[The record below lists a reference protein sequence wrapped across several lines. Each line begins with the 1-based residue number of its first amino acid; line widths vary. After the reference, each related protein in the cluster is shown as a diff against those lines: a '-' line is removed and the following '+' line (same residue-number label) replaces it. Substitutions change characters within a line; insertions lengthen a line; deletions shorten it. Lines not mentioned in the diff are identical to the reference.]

1 MLFLKESAD
10 IVNIIELL
18 DILIVLLSTEGLV
31 NGILEDGIA
40 LYVEK
45 EFILS
50 INHKTERPIHWI
62 VRGVSINHGS
72 FPNNLLQN
80 AHSCPGIENKTRKA
94 SQAENIVITGT
105 FM

>member
-18 DILIVLLSTEGLV
+18 DIVLLSTEGLV

-40 LYVEK
+40 LYVKK
-45 EFILS
+45 EFMLS

-62 VRGVSINHGS
+62 VRGASISHGS
-72 FPNNLLQN
+72 FPSNLLKN
-80 AHSCPGIENKTRKA
+80 AHSYPEIENKTRKA
-94 SQAENIVITGT
+94 SKAENIIITGT